1 VQDLEDHYRRL
12 ERAYHGAP
20 CNLSLGPKLT
30 VSKGAAEIRLEASSS
45 MHHALG
51 AVHGAFYFKLLDD
64 AAFFAANSLVEEVW
78 VLTAS
83 FSLELLRP
91 VVSGTLRADGRV
103 RRSGNSLI
111 FAEAQL
117 EDGEGNELAIGR
129 GTFVRSK
136 VPVPD

>member
-1 VQDLEDHYRRL
+1 LKDSEAHYRRL

-20 CNLSLGPKLT
+20 CNLPLGPRLT
-30 VSKGAAEIRLEASSS
+30 VSEGAAEIRLESSSS

-64 AAFFAANSLVEEVW
+64 AAYFAANSLVEDVL

-83 FSLELLRP
+83 FSLEFLRP
-91 VVSGTLRADGRV
+91 VVGGTLQAGGRV
-103 RRSGNSLI
+103 RRFGNSLI
-111 FAEAQL
+111 FAESHL
-117 EDGEGNELAIGR
+117 EDGDGNELAVGR

-136 VPVPD
+136 VPVPE

>member
-1 VQDLEDHYRRL
+1 MKNPELHYRRL

-20 CNLSLGPKLT
+20 CNLPLEPKLT
-30 VSKGAAEIRLEASSS
+30 VSEGAAEVRLEASSS

-64 AAFFAANSLVEEVW
+64 AAFFAANSLVGGVW

-83 FSLELLRP
+83 FSLEFLRP
-91 VVSGTLRADGRV
+91 VVGGPLQADGWV
-103 RRSGNSLI
+103 RRFGNSLV
-111 FAEAQL
+111 FAESQL
-117 EDGEGNELAIGR
+117 RDGDGSQLAVGR

-136 VPVPD
+136 ESLPD